1 MKPLTLLRA
10 SALFFSLLLASC
22 NTPAVEN
29 VTTATPTG
37 NTFTY
42 EDFGSAFLDPRNVTV
57 WTPPG
62 YDQSTDKLAV
72 LYMHDG
78 QNLFDNSTAGYG
90 VEWGVDEH
98 VIDLVASGDIQN
110 VIVVGIWN
118 TSARFREYVPAKV
131 FANLPDHVQTAVFE
145 SYGGGPLSDEY
156 LRFIVEELKP
166 FIDQTYRTLPDRE
179 HTTIMGSSMGGLI
192 SLYALTEY
200 PDVFS
205 AAGCISTHWPL
216 TIEAEMLGAQ
226 ELYFEP
232 IADAFVTYLEANTP
246 SPDRHKLYF
255 DYGTV
260 HLDALYEPYQ
270 MKVDA
275 VLQAAG
281 FERGVNWVSDK
292 YQDAAHNENF
302 WRERLASPLKFIQP

>member
-1 MKPLTLLRA
+1 MKTLTLLRVAAMFCALLVVNCTVPA
-10 SALFFSLLLASC
+10 SQNAAD
-22 NTPAVEN
+22 
-29 VTTATPTG
+29 TAPTG
-37 NTFTY
+37 TTVTY
-42 EDFGSAFLDPRNVTV
+42 EAFESAFLAPRNVTV
-57 WTPPG
+57 WTPHG
-62 YDQSTDKLAV
+62 YEKSPDKLAV

-78 QNLFDNSTAGYG
+78 QNLFDNDTAGYG

-98 VIDLVASGDIQN
+98 LIELITNGDIQN
-110 VIVVGIWN
+110 VMVVGIWN

-131 FANLPDHVQTAVFE
+131 FDNLPEDVKATVSN

-166 FIDQTYRTLPDRE
+166 FIDSHYRTLPDRE

-192 SLYALTEY
+192 SFYALTEY

-216 TIEAEMLGAQ
+216 TIEPDMLEAQ
-226 ELYFEP
+226 DIYFDP
-232 IADAFVTYLEANTP
+232 IADAFVAYLEANAP
-246 SPDRHKLYF
+246 SPEHHKLYF

-270 MKVDA
+270 NKIDA
-275 VLQAAG
+275 VLLAKG
-281 FERGVNWVSDK
+281 FERGVNWISDK
-292 YQDAAHNENF
+292 YEGAAHNETF
-302 WRERLASPLKFIQP
+302 WRERLATPLKFIQP